1 VKFVRFLMKLIG
13 TLIGFIITI
22 YVVVLYID
30 LTLKSSVN
38 KKNIERLI
46 NNIDLI
52 DDSQLIFNTEDRLI
66 ERTINDIKI
75 GNLTYE
81 EKKEILYESKLYKN
95 VQEYLVNYV
104 YYFIGYD
111 DEKYVINEKKK
122 LESKKNIKELIGKKN
137 ITLEE
142 LENLN
147 IEIDKMYNNLEKINF
162 DSLIDELPK
171 EYSYIIEYINAKEI
185 LYIEIVVLVILMI
198 LNVVLMKNLSSPFK
212 WTSIGLLFTS
222 IISIGLKFVISSV
235 EINSIIFNKMR
246 ETIINTLNTSSYIS
260 ISLLIFSVIA
270 YVILLINHKNKS
282 EEVLGKTQ
290 INIEKVNI

>member
-1 VKFVRFLMKLIG
+1 
-13 TLIGFIITI
+13 
-22 YVVVLYID
+22 
-30 LTLKSSVN
+30 
-38 KKNIERLI
+38 
-46 NNIDLI
+46 
-52 DDSQLIFNTEDRLI
+52 
-66 ERTINDIKI
+66 
-75 GNLTYE
+75 
-81 EKKEILYESKLYKN
+81 
-95 VQEYLVNYV
+95 
-104 YYFIGYD
+104 
-111 DEKYVINEKKK
+111 
-122 LESKKNIKELIGKKN
+122 
-137 ITLEE
+137 
-142 LENLN
+142 
-147 IEIDKMYNNLEKINF
+147 MYNNLEKINF

-235 EINSIIFNKMR
+235 EINSIIFNKMK

-260 ISLLIFSVIA
+260 ISLLIISVIA

-282 EEVLGKTQ
+282 EEVLGETQ

>member
-147 IEIDKMYNNLEKINF
+147 FEIDKMYNNLEKINF

>member
-1 VKFVRFLMKLIG
+1 
-13 TLIGFIITI
+13 
-22 YVVVLYID
+22 VLYID

>member
-1 VKFVRFLMKLIG
+1 MKFVRFLMKLIG

-235 EINSIIFNKMR
+235 EINSIIFNKMK

-260 ISLLIFSVIA
+260 ISLLIISVIA

-282 EEVLGKTQ
+282 EEVLGETQ